1 MDHGA
6 NFRSVLFAS
15 LSRRL
20 RRKDPMEQTGLVS
33 MQMRLGRG
41 RETET
46 IITRHEVGT
55 TAIQLFRLRETL
67 RRRCTTLATSKSR
80 QTETDDGGE
89 SENSLPQEDR
99 LSEEHVFHGL
109 TGLCERIR
117 ANKPFFSCFI
127 PLRDTLPRCALT
139 YAIVVTMCWYILD
152 AKHKLCL
159 NAH

>member
-1 MDHGA
+1 MDHRA
-6 NFRSVLFAS
+6 NFRDALLAS
-15 LSRRL
+15 LS

-33 MQMRLGRG
+33 MQMRPGRA

-67 RRRCTTLATSKSR
+67 RRRCTLATSKSR
-80 QTETDDGGE
+80 QTETDDGRE

-109 TGLCERIR
+109 T
-117 ANKPFFSCFI
+117 
-127 PLRDTLPRCALT
+127 
-139 YAIVVTMCWYILD
+139 VVRTNSSKQTFPPVFYSPV
-152 AKHKLCL
+152 
-159 NAH
+159 